1 MELLKELPRP
11 ERFFRKLT
19 RGTLPLLVWAAHFA
33 ACYVL
38 VAFQCSPAGFA
49 PGNPHRLPL
58 AVMTLVA
65 LAACAALAWRA
76 RGTLAGG
83 DEHTALLDWAAA
95 GTAVLA
101 FIGIAWTSVPL
112 WFVESCG

>member
-1 MELLKELPRP
+1 MESKTR
-11 ERFFRKLT
+11 ERFLRKLT
-19 RGTLPLLVWAAHFA
+19 RGTLPMLVWAAHFA

-49 PGNPHRLPL
+49 PGSPQRWPL
-58 AVMTLVA
+58 ALMTLAA
-65 LAACAALAWRA
+65 LAVCAALAWRA
-76 RGTLAGG
+76 RGVLGG
-83 DEHTALLDWAAA
+83 ADERTALLDWAAA

-112 WFVESCG
+112 WLVVGCA